1 MDKNVRRHGSRPHRG
16 TVRLNAAGMT
26 FFCRAIGS
34 RIAVSMS
41 SRPDRVDDDSTA
53 DVTRL
58 LSDAAAGKSAA
69 TQELFQAVYD
79 QLRHIARRRMAE
91 ERGGHTLQA
100 TALVHEA
107 YLRLVG
113 DQPIQWRTRA
123 HFFSAAAEAM
133 RRILI
138 DHARRRGRL
147 KRGGGLRR
155 VPANLAELAGG
166 ENIQEIVA
174 VDDAIR
180 RLEREDARAGQIV
193 RLRFFAGLSV
203 EEAAGALGL
212 SPRTAAREWA
222 YARAWLFDALRDV
235 LTDGR

>member
-1 MDKNVRRHGSRPHRG
+1 
-16 TVRLNAAGMT
+16 
-26 FFCRAIGS
+26 
-34 RIAVSMS
+34 MS
-41 SRPDRVDDDSTA
+41 SGPDRVEGKTTA

-58 LSDAAAGKSAA
+58 LNDAAAGNSAA
-69 TQELFQAVYD
+69 TNALFQAVYD
-79 QLRHIARRRMAE
+79 QLRQIARQRMAE
-91 ERGGHTLQA
+91 ERVGHTLQA
-100 TALVHEA
+100 TALVHET

-113 DQPIQWRTRA
+113 DQQIHWRTRA

-138 DHARRRGRL
+138 DYARKRGRL

-155 VPANLAELAGG
+155 VPANLAELAGT
-166 ENIQEIVA
+166 ENVHEIVA

-212 SPRTAAREWA
+212 SPRTAAREWS

-235 LTDGR
+235 LSDGTQRECRHEES